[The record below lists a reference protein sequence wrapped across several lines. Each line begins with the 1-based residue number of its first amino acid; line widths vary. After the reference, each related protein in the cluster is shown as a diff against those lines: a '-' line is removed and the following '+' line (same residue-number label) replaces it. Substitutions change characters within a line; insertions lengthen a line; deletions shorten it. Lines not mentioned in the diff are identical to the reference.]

1 MSHLKID
8 NLTKSY
14 GSNKILQGIS
24 LEVKPGEFVSFLG
37 PSGCGKTTTLRC
49 IAGLEKPD
57 RGSGEI
63 IVSQKTMSSKK
74 IFVKPEDRNL
84 GMVFQSYAVWPH
96 MNVFNNVAFPLRM
109 KKRFKDLGFKEISR
123 IVMDSLSL
131 VHLSGM
137 ELRFGHELSGGQQQR
152 VALARALAMSPQILL
167 LDEPLSNLDVLL
179 REELRTEIQRLQRQ
193 LKMTTIL
200 VTHDQ
205 REALSLSDRI
215 FLMNKGKIEAV
226 GTPEE
231 LYLNPPT
238 TFAAEFLAGGQT
250 VNDKSG
256 KPQSFI
262 PRKWKFH
269 KKTSSGAYEAQVVS
283 RLYLGSEYE
292 YWAESRQFQ
301 GPVKFFSQER
311 LEPGSKIFL
320 SYPN

>member
-1 MSHLKID
+1 MAHLKIN

-14 GSNKILQGIS
+14 GANKILHGIS
-24 LEVKPGEFVSFLG
+24 LEVQQGEFVSFLG

-49 IAGLEKPD
+49 IAGLETPD
-57 RGSGEI
+57 SDSGDI
-63 IVSQKTMSSKK
+63 TVGDKTLSSQK

-96 MNVFNNVAFPLRM
+96 MNVFENVAFPLRM
-109 KKRFKDLGFKEISR
+109 KKRFNDLGHNEISK
-123 IVMDSLSL
+123 IVSDSLAL
-131 VHLSGM
+131 VHLSGL
-137 ELRFGHELSGGQQQR
+137 EKRFGNELSGGQQQR

-167 LDEPLSNLDVLL
+167 LDEPLSNLDVIL
-179 REELRTEIQRLQRQ
+179 REELRAEIQKLQRH

-231 LYLNPPT
+231 LYTRPPT
-238 TFAAEFLAGGQT
+238 VFAAEFLVGGQT
-250 VNDKSG
+250 FNDKSG

-262 PRKWKFH
+262 PRRWKH
-269 KKTSSGAYEAQVVS
+269 YPKPGLGSYETQVVS

-292 YWAESRQFQ
+292 YWVESSQLQ
-301 GPVKFFSQER
+301 GTVKFFSAEK
-311 LEPGSKIFL
+311 LEPGSKVYL
-320 SYPN
+320 TYQ